1 MNILSFQFS
10 FFASLIVF
18 TGLSNIFTGF
28 FQIGQV
34 PKQSNIMALVDH
46 KTFNIKIKM
55 FLLWM
60 INLLIPFI
68 QNFNTEYMKISV
80 GFGSK
85 YDYLV
90 DNTHVSITR
99 MAWNNVEGK
108 TEHTFSLKLCL
119 QFERRYSCTFP
130 ASIDYYQPSKRT
142 ETKMIVDSFKYCK
155 DVVER
160 MDIVYFIGLS
170 VLFHEYLP
178 LSQSS

>member
-1 MNILSFQFS
+1 MNILSSQFS

-60 INLLIPFI
+60 INLQIHFIP
-68 QNFNTEYMKISV
+68 NFNIEYIKISV

-108 TEHTFSLKLCL
+108 TEHTVSLKLCL

-130 ASIDYYQPSKRT
+130 ASFDYYQPSKRT
-142 ETKMIVDSFKYCK
+142 ETKIN
-155 DVVER
+155 
-160 MDIVYFIGLS
+160 
-170 VLFHEYLP
+170 
-178 LSQSS
+178 